1 MFLQKLFNQR
11 PHRTD
16 DTTRKRASIYRN
28 FLRREAQIGGTLFG
42 PVPYG
47 GKREFFCLDA
57 TTWVWHEEWID
68 ERGQRQIRTTR
79 YDVRPT
85 GILKAQ
91 NGQGYHLVSIEE
103 AKNLVAAIDAYT
115 ERIGREIYAA
125 YA

>member
-1 MFLQKLFNQR
+1 MFLQKLFSQR
-11 PHRTD
+11 TSK
-16 DTTRKRASIYRN
+16 TSEVTRKRAAIYRN
-28 FLRREAQIGGTLFG
+28 FLRREAKTGGTLFG
-42 PVPYG
+42 AVPYG

-68 ERGQRQIRTTR
+68 ERGQRQVRTTR

-91 NGQGYHLVSIEE
+91 NGQGYHLVSPEE

-115 ERIGREIYAA
+115 SKVQKEVYPSYA
-125 YA
+125 